1 MRQLLCQLCYTRCQ
15 VSFYLWEI
23 RPVLKHCK
31 CSKILWPGL
40 YVVSNQLV
48 GYVSFS
54 LILASVEV
62 VHSCSAKQM
71 YRKILKT
78 LPSLCC
84 SHFVT
89 SCRPKSCNCVKIETP
104 AQVFFS
110 NFCEFS
116 QNSLLQINREE
127 YILEMNHS
135 SKVCHSAVLL
145 KLSEKFFSRIFQNL
159 YLKEQKRQNNI
170 FLKWV
175 IVIIS
180 SQRH

>member
-1 MRQLLCQLCYTRCQ
+1 MRQLTYQLRYTRCQ
-15 VSFYLWEI
+15 VLFYLWWI
-23 RPVLKHCK
+23 GPVLKHCK

-84 SHFVT
+84 CHFVT

-127 YILEMNHS
+127 LLLIIEWWYGKIYSRNES
-135 SKVCHSAVLL
+135 FIESVSVCSVTEIVWEIFFKNFPKPLFEGT
-145 KLSEKFFSRIFQNL
+145 EKA
-159 YLKEQKRQNNI
+159 K
-170 FLKWV
+170 
-175 IVIIS
+175 
-180 SQRH
+180 